1 MQNRLA
7 VEQRQQVALDVAG
20 RDMSNE
26 VGSRD
31 GGAAKAVRLR
41 RMSCVLNELELKH
54 TVDGR
59 NPTPP
64 GMYKTL

>member
-1 MQNRLA
+1 MTFPTL
-7 VEQRQQVALDVAG
+7 VIF
-20 RDMSNE
+20 RDY
-26 VGSRD
+26 GSYAINQDLGNFFQIR
-31 GGAAKAVRLR
+31 
-41 RMSCVLNELELKH
+41 

>member
-1 MQNRLA
+1 MSDLINGFKCKLKPVTLVDLQTHDNMI
-7 VEQRQQVALDVAG
+7 LD
-20 RDMSNE
+20 
-26 VGSRD
+26 
-31 GGAAKAVRLR
+31 
-41 RMSCVLNELELKH
+41 